1 MIGSFKR
8 RIPPRL
14 KAAIK
19 RLLYLPLDG
28 LDVLLG
34 KRDVLQPPR
43 RLVYIGNGDFKQLGQ
58 DFLKHF
64 IEVGQLQSQEAVLD
78 VGCGIGRMAIPLT
91 GYLKDGGRYEG
102 FDVVPEG
109 VLWCQRH
116 ISAKFPHFNFR
127 LADIRNKEYCP
138 KGSVQASLFQF
149 PYDNDSF
156 DFVILTSVFTHM
168 LPQEIEHYFSEIN
181 RVLKTGGRCFS
192 TFFLLNAESLRHL
205 DVNTG
210 ELNFQYEGDGYR
222 TIHKTR
228 PEYGLAL
235 YEEWVRKLYKTNGL
249 RILNPIRYGSWCGR
263 GDFLSQQDIIVAVKE

>member
-1 MIGSFKR
+1 MIGSLKR

-34 KRDVLQPPR
+34 KRDELQPPR
-43 RLVYIGNGDFKQLGQ
+43 RLVYIGNGDFKKIGQ

-64 IEVGQLQSQEAVLD
+64 IEVGQLQAQEAVLD

-91 GYLKDGGRYEG
+91 GYLKNGGHYEG
-102 FDVVPEG
+102 FDVVPDG

-116 ISAKFPHFNFR
+116 ISDKYPHFNFR
-127 LADIRNKEYCP
+127 LVDIRNMEYSP

-156 DFVILTSVFTHM
+156 DFVIVTSVFTHM
-168 LPQEIEHYFSEIN
+168 LPQEVEHYFSEIN
-181 RVLKTGGRCFS
+181 RVLKTAGRCFA
-192 TFFLLNAESLRHL
+192 TFFLLNAESLRHFGA
-205 DVNTG
+205 NAG

-222 TIHKTR
+222 MIHKTR
-228 PEYGLAL
+228 PECGLAL
-235 YEEWVRKLYKTNGL
+235 YEEWVSELYKTNGL